1 MMKRTLCLA
10 CILALLC
17 ACCAALAA
25 DSPSG
30 GFKLPKALKT
40 VAAFVEEMD
49 LPEGLPGNVTADYTE
64 EEGLITVRLN
74 EKVPSLKVKETDYTE
89 GVESTIFSKRNT
101 DYAETHK
108 STSSE
113 MRSLNIVMTW
123 KFEGGAVYTKLYN
136 SLPGFLMFSEATLV
150 MPVDPEEFKGWDT
163 VDRRISFREDGSL
176 SLETW
181 TLTSEKDT
189 LIRTASYGE
198 DGKLDT
204 VGVSWRGNSFDGYI
218 LDVEAAADGT
228 LRSVQYRTRKTEFMA
243 RSIPLSAP
251 QEELETFRFDSYDSV
266 QFDRQLLVSY
276 PVLAGSLYEIYAP
289 RPSTMTDLSAT
300 MTDLTPATMTDLE
313 IFENPAEATENTV
326 IWELCMGDRFD
337 SKVYV
342 YLMDEPLLLLKG
354 GKISPNAKVK
364 DINGTVISFKGKDV
378 KTASFEMPDTKPAKK

>member
-1 MMKRTLCLA
+1 MKRTLCLA

-17 ACCAALAA
+17 ACCTALAA

-40 VAAFVEEMD
+40 VAASVEEMD

-64 EEGLITVRLN
+64 EEGLIMVRLN

-189 LIRTASYGE
+189 LIRTASYRA
-198 DGKLDT
+198 DGKLET
-204 VGVSWRGNSFDGYI
+204 IRVNWRGNSFDGYI
-218 LDVEAAADGT
+218 LDVETTADGT
-228 LRSVQYRTRKTEFMA
+228 LRSVQYRTRKTQFLA
-243 RSIPLSAP
+243 RSIPLSSSR
-251 QEELETFRFDSYDSV
+251 EELDAFRFDSYDTV
-266 QFDRQLLVSY
+266 QFDRQFLVSY
-276 PVLAGSLYEIYAP
+276 PVLAESIYEISVP

-300 MTDLTPATMTDLE
+300 MTDLPATMTDLE
-313 IFENPAEATENTV
+313 IFENPAEATENTR
-326 IWELCMGDRFD
+326 IWELCMGLMYDA
-337 SKVYV
+337 KINV

-364 DINGTVISFKGKDV
+364 DINGTVISFKGKDL
-378 KTASFEMPDTKPAKK
+378 KTAAFELPETKPAKK